1 MNKFSNTSL
10 ERLSTCDERIQQ
22 VFQLAIKRSV
32 VDFGV
37 SEGRRSVERQQELYA
52 KGRTEPGDIV
62 TYVDGINKKSKHNY
76 DPSKGV
82 DIFIWAGKVSY
93 DQKHLCYVAG
103 VIMSCARE
111 LEVPLRWGGNWN
123 SDGVIISD
131 QNFVDLPHYEL
142 IKE

>member
-10 ERLSTCDERIQQ
+10 ERLRTCDERIQQ
-22 VFQLAIKRSV
+22 VFQLAIKRSA
-32 VDFGV
+32 VDFGI
-37 SEGRRSVERQQELYA
+37 SEGHRSVERQQELYA

-76 DPSKGV
+76 QPSEGV
-82 DIFIWAGKVSY
+82 DIFIWVGKVSY

-103 VIMSCARE
+103 VIMSCAKE
-111 LEVPLRWGGNWN
+111 LEVPLRWGGNWD

-131 QNFVDLPHYEL
+131 QNFIDLPHFE
-142 IKE
+142 II